1 MKTKISTYNLIR
13 GLILAFIITFT
24 LLLILALVLRF
35 TQVSESS
42 IPFLNNLVFIISI
55 VLTSALLGR
64 MAKESGW
71 LNGALLGFI
80 YYLVILILNLI
91 IHRSLD
97 LGMLIVFRL
106 LMATILG
113 ALGGMIGVNL
123 T

>member
-35 TQVSESS
+35 TQVRESS

>member
-35 TQVSESS
+35 TQVRESS

-113 ALGGMIGVNL
+113 ARGGMIGVNL

>member
-1 MKTKISTYNLIR
+1 IR

-35 TQVSESS
+35 TQVRESS